1 MLALEV
7 KNLSKAYRLYARP
20 VDRLLE
26 VLTRRPRH
34 KSFWALKDISF
45 QVMTGETLGIIGDNG
60 AGKSTLLKIMA
71 GTLAPTKG
79 QVIRN
84 GRVAALL
91 ELGAGFHPELTGRQ
105 NIYLN
110 ASLLGLSEKEIRE
123 CEEEIIAFAELEEFI
138 DQPIKTYSSGMYVRL
153 AFSIATMVNPD
164 ILIVD
169 EALSVGDQRFQK
181 KSIDRI
187 MEFRQRG
194 KTILFCSHSMYH
206 VLELCQRA
214 IWLHEGRIQLSG
226 QAKEVVEA
234 YEEWCQQKIQKVEA
248 SPFHSPEQTEA
259 WIESVQ
265 ILRPKRKKAISKI
278 KTGEQ
283 IAIQIRIKSKKFLQ
297 GHIGAGFQYAG
308 GESIFGTS
316 TKSAGLPPLKFQ
328 EQEEVNLLFP
338 CLPLLSGRYQAF
350 GVLLDETGLHIYDLK
365 VSESFQVEGPQ
376 GIYGRFF
383 LEHTWEL

>member
-34 KSFWALKDISF
+34 KSFWALQDISF
-45 QVMTGETLGIIGDNG
+45 QVMSGETLGIIGDNG
-60 AGKSTLLKIMA
+60 AGKSTLLKIIA

-84 GRVAALL
+84 GRIAALL

-110 ASLLGLSEKEIRE
+110 ASLLGLSEKEIRK
-123 CEEEIIAFAELEEFI
+123 CEEAIIAFAELEEFI
-138 DQPIKTYSSGMYVRL
+138 DQPIKTYSSGMHVRL

-214 IWLHEGRIQLSG
+214 IWLKEGRIQLIG

-234 YEEWCQQKIQKVEA
+234 YEEWCQERIQKLEV
-248 SPFHSPEQTEA
+248 SPSHLPEQSEA
-259 WIESVQ
+259 WIESIQ
-265 ILRPKRKKAISKI
+265 ILGPKRKKAISKI

-283 IAIQIRIKSKKFLQ
+283 VAIQIRIKSKKNLK

-308 GESIFGTS
+308 GESIFGAS
-316 TKSAGLPPLKFQ
+316 TKTAGLAPLKFQ
-328 EQEEVNLLFP
+328 EQEVNLFFP
-338 CLPLLSGRYQAF
+338 NLTLLSGKYQAF